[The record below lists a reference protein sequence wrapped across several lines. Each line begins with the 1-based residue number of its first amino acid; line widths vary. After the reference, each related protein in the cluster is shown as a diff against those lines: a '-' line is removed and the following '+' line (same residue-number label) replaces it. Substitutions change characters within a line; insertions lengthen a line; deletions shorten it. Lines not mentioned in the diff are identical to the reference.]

1 MQQNPEEDS
10 LVLEKGKAR
19 RALYKLASIV
29 NADVPKQD
37 QWLNHA
43 RLNNDVPML
52 AIPGTCQ
59 GGFAVKDATREW
71 QVAVKEQPQPTKLMQ
86 SFFQ

>member
-10 LVLEKGKAR
+10 IVLEKGKAY

-29 NADVPKQD
+29 NAEVPKQD
-37 QWLNHA
+37 QWLT
-43 RLNNDVPML
+43 LENNNGPML

-71 QVAVKEQPQPTKLMQ
+71 QVAVLLKLATIYW
-86 SFFQ
+86 